1 MDGSLDI
8 WAAFA
13 RTAGMLAVVL
23 TLVVFLL
30 YLVKRFSAMNRGGG
44 RDLIRVL
51 SVHHL
56 SPKEKVV
63 LLDVMEEKILIG
75 VTQSSINFL
84 ANIDK
89 ELEADTGEGHD
100 TGTCNKKGG
109 FPALLNRK
117 LSAAVSSRRHQ
128 RAEGGQDGV

>member
-1 MDGSLDI
+1 MDI
-8 WAAFA
+8 WSAFA
-13 RTAGMLAVVL
+13 RSAVMLAVVL
-23 TLVVFLL
+23 ALVVFLF
-30 YLVKRFSAMNRGGG
+30 YLVKRFSAMNRGGGG

-75 VTQSSINFL
+75 VTQASINFL

-89 ELEADTGEGHD
+89 ELEADVEEGD
-100 TGTCNKKGG
+100 ETGTWTGKGG
-109 FPALLNRK
+109 FSALLNRK
-117 LSAAVSSRRHQ
+117 ISAAGILRRGQ
-128 RAEGGQDGV
+128 KRTEEGQDGS